1 MCGYLKSAMENMKAE
16 DLDMTPGAY
25 RVFHAT
31 GKDLEKLSIQMEN
44 QRAEFNKLQETVSE
58 VKDELAG
65 VKNDTSVTA
74 AKVDTLNSIVVEM
87 AQLVKEHFNSE
98 SVKAEVIGESV
109 VTSVKNK
116 KFWFIVLFAIFI
128 FLLAGVGLY
137 DLIIANPKLAEAAI
151 QAVV

>member
-31 GKDLEKLSIQMEN
+31 GKDLEKLSIQMEH
-44 QRAEFNKLQETVSE
+44 QRAEFNKLQESVSE
-58 VKDELAG
+58 VKDELAD
-65 VKNDTSVTA
+65 VKKDTSVTA

-87 AQLVKEHFNSE
+87 AQLVKQHFNSE

-109 VTSVKNK
+109 VTSVRNK
-116 KFWFIVLFAIFI
+116 KFWIILLFAISI

-137 DLIIANPKLAEAAI
+137 DLIVTNPKLAEAAI